1 MNTHLG
7 VCSLFEKQ
15 HLSTKDLL
23 NSKIFHTTAYALD
36 TFPEATIHALELA
49 REQGIKISFDLS
61 DPFLIREKEHELRDV
76 VRDYADI
83 IFLNK
88 EEARLFTGKKPIEA
102 LNVLSKLADTVVLKL
117 GAKGSI
123 ISEKGTIK
131 KIIPFKVDALDTTG
145 AGDMY
150 AAGFLYGITNGY
162 STKEAGLIASYS
174 AAKIVGVMGAR
185 LDSSIKDQ
193 IKEKFG

>member
-1 MNTHLG
+1 M
-7 VCSLFEKQ
+7 
-15 HLSTKDLL
+15 
-23 NSKIFHTTAYALD
+23 
-36 TFPEATIHALELA
+36 HALELA
-49 REQGIKISFDLS
+49 KEQSIKISFDLS
-61 DPFLIREKEHELRDV
+61 DPFLVREKGHELKEVARDF
-76 VRDYADI
+76 ADI

-88 EEARLFTGKKPIEA
+88 EEARLFTGSKPIDA
-102 LNVLSKLADTVVLKL
+102 LIPLSKLADTVVIKL
-117 GAKGSI
+117 GEKGSI

-174 AAKIVGVMGAR
+174 AAKIVEVMGAR
-185 LDSSIKDQ
+185 LNNSIRAE